1 MVNTVCGLDA
11 GLLMT
16 PSPVSPARHHPQ
28 ASHEFV
34 ETTSPQGVFIPDAEQ
49 VARRAHLHFENHGE
63 ASGRDVQDWL
73 QAEAELTAEGQL
85 VGH

>member
-1 MVNTVCGLDA
+1 
-11 GLLMT
+11 MT
-16 PSPVSPARHHPQ
+16 PSPDLTALHHPQ

-34 ETTSPQGVFIPDAEQ
+34 ETTSPQGVFVPDAEH
-49 VARRAHLHFENHGE
+49 VANRAHLLFENHGE

-85 VGH
+85 VGR